1 MLRAVITFCLNY
13 RLVVLLLAVGML
25 VAGVIVA
32 LHSPWDVFPEFAP
45 PQIVVQTEAPGLST
59 EEVEQLV
66 TVPIESAINGVS
78 GLDTLRSSSVPGL
91 SVITA
96 TFEEGTDVLNARQMV
111 NERLVEAK
119 RLLPEIAEA
128 PQLTPLKTSV
138 SRLATIGLT
147 SDTVSP
153 RDLRTLADWTLRRRL
168 LAVRGVAQVEIF
180 GGEVKQYQVLTDPER
195 LWQYNVTL
203 AEVIAAAQSAT
214 GFGGAGYVETLSQR
228 LPVRQRTRIE
238 TTEDLAAAPVAYRN
252 GASLTLGK
260 VADVQIG
267 SADRHGDST
276 INGKSGVM
284 LVVHKQP
291 NVDTLAVTE
300 ELEGAL
306 DELQVALP
314 KNVTLHRATLSP
326 SNVHRASDAKSNY
339 VDPNRLLA
347 RDAHPHRIPVPM
359 ANCRHQFNSNTTFTF
374 GSGFASAM
382 VRRVAEC
389 NDLGRIG
396 NCAWSRR

>member
-13 RLVVLLLAVGML
+13 RLIVLLLAAGLL
-25 VAGVIVA
+25 VSGVIVA
-32 LHSPWDVFPEFAP
+32 RNAPWDVFPEFAP

-66 TVPIESAINGVS
+66 TAPVESAINGVY
-78 GLDTLRSSSVPGL
+78 GLETLRSSSVPGL

-96 TFEEGTDVLNARQMV
+96 VFAEGTEILNARQMV

-147 SDTVSP
+147 SETVSP
-153 RDLRTLADWTLRRRL
+153 RELRTLADWTLRRRL
-168 LAVRGVAQVEIF
+168 LAIRGIAQVEIF
-180 GGEVKQYQVLTDPER
+180 GGEVKQYQVLADPER
-195 LWQYNVTL
+195 LWQYNITL

-214 GFGGAGYVETLSQR
+214 GFGGAGYVETQSQR

-252 GASLTLGK
+252 GAALTLGQ

-267 SADRHGDST
+267 SADEEGGPGRDFRGGPE
-276 INGKSGVM
+276 INWDATVLIVNAKVGTGRNLSRNAKLRGRSQLSEPGARLGM
-284 LVVHKQP
+284 F
-291 NVDTLAVTE
+291 
-300 ELEGAL
+300 ELRAGHW
-306 DELQVALP
+306 P
-314 KNVTLHRATLSP
+314 CNHATLKCRRGRRAE
-326 SNVHRASDAKSNY
+326 VHDRASSEPAE
-339 VDPNRLLA
+339 A
-347 RDAHPHRIPVPM
+347 RRRDY
-359 ANCRHQFNSNTTFTF
+359 QWQ
-374 GSGFASAM
+374 
-382 VRRVAEC
+382 VRRVAH
-389 NDLGRIG
+389 
-396 NCAWSRR
+396 S